1 MSKRFLLN
9 LELICHKMPELFRFR
24 AAARKLL
31 WSCKKAITHLPPLS
45 DRPGKFLEGQCLMA
59 EMMSK
64 TVTGPVIRLHPAD
77 NVVIARIDVAIGTPV
92 PAEDFV
98 CRSQVAAGYKIAAT
112 HIKKGEPVRKYDVVI
127 GFAATDIAP
136 GTLVHSHNVEFREFD
151 RDYAF
156 GADYRPV
163 EMVPEAGRAT
173 FQGIVRDNGE
183 VATRNYIGVLSTVN
197 CSATVAHKIAAWFTP
212 ERLADYPNVDGV
224 VAFTHSIGC
233 GMEMSGEPM
242 ALLRRTM
249 AGYARHP
256 NLAAALI
263 VGLGCERNQL
273 AGLMDQEGLK
283 ADARLHTF
291 IMQESGGTRQT
302 IEAGI
307 AAVRALLP
315 DANRVKRSTVPAS
328 HLKIGLQ
335 CGGSDGFS
343 SITAN
348 PSLGAAMDLL
358 VRHGGTAILSETPEI
373 YGVEHTLTRRA
384 VSREVGEKLVERIR
398 WWKDEYSVGRDVQIN
413 GQVSPGNQVGG
424 LANIFEKSIGSAMKG
439 GTGPLMDVY
448 RYAEI
453 VKQTGLVFMDT
464 PGFDPVS
471 ATGQIAGGANL
482 IAFTTGRGS
491 MFGAKPVPS
500 LKLATNTPM
509 YMRLTEDMDLNC
521 GGILDGTASI
531 QSTGQ
536 KIFDAILAAASG
548 ERTKSEMLGL
558 GDHEFVPWQIG
569 IMS

>member
-1 MSKRFLLN
+1 MRHSHGGRRFHVFVLSSLQGREFMI
-9 LELICHKMPELFRFR
+9 EL
-24 AAARKLL
+24 
-31 WSCKKAITHLPPLS
+31 S
-45 DRPGKFLEGQCLMA
+45 GKTI
-59 EMMSK
+59 S
-64 TVTGPVIRLHPAD
+64 GPVIRLHPAD
-77 NVVIARIDVAIGTPV
+77 NVVIARTDVAIGTPV
-92 PAEDFV
+92 PSEDFV
-98 CRSQVAAGYKIAAT
+98 SKSQVAAGYKIAARR
-112 HIKKGEPVRKYDVVI
+112 IRQGEPVRKYNNVI

-136 GTLVHSHNVEFREFD
+136 GTLVHGHNLEFREFD
-151 RDYAF
+151 RDYAYC
-156 GADYRPV
+156 ADYRPV
-163 EMVPEAGRAT
+163 DLLPAERRAS
-173 FQGIVRDNGE
+173 FDGIVRANGE

-197 CSATVAHKIAAWFTP
+197 CSATVVHKIAEWFTP

-224 VAFTHSIGC
+224 VAFSHSIGC

-242 ALLRRTM
+242 ALLRRTT

-273 AGLMDQEGLK
+273 QGILDQEGLERN
-283 ADARLHTF
+283 ARLHTF
-291 IMQESGGTRQT
+291 TMQETGGTRKT

-307 AAVRALLP
+307 EAVKALLP
-315 DANRVKRSTVPAS
+315 EANRVKRTRVDAS
-328 HLKIGLQ
+328 HLKVGLQ

-348 PSLGAAMDLL
+348 PALGAAVDLL
-358 VRHGGTAILSETPEI
+358 VQHGGTAILSETPEI

-384 VSREVGEKLVERIR
+384 VSREVGEKLIERVR
-398 WWKDEYSVGRDVQIN
+398 WWKDVYSVGRDVQIN

-424 LANIFEKSIGSAMKG
+424 LANIFEKSLGSSMKG
-439 GTGPLMDVY
+439 GTGPLMAVY
-448 RYAEI
+448 RYAEP
-453 VKQTGLVFMDT
+453 VTERGFVFMDT

-509 YMRLTEDMDLNC
+509 YRRLTEDMDLNC
-521 GGILDGTASI
+521 GEILDGTASI
-531 QSTGQ
+531 DSTGRA
-536 KIFDAILAAASG
+536 IFDAMLRAASG
-548 ERTKSEMLGL
+548 ERTKSELLGL